1 MRLIFIRHA
10 EPDYEHDCLTAKGRR
25 EAELLSRRTARW
37 ENIAGIYVSPLGRA
51 RETASYTLR
60 ALKKEAVTLPWLRE
74 FSYSVRDPE
83 NGVSNVP
90 WDFLP
95 EYYTRIPQMYDK
107 EEWLHTDIFRSNP
120 EIEPAYTEVCSGFD
134 GILEQHGYFREGNMY
149 LRDPELTGP
158 DDEKNL
164 LFFCHFGVTSIILS
178 HLIGASAAILLEN
191 FIMMPSAVTA
201 AIAEKRTD
209 NGAYFRIQF
218 YGDTSH
224 LTGGGE
230 PVSNAGA
237 FSTVFQG

>member
-74 FSYSVRDPE
+74 FSYPVRDPE

-120 EIEPAYTEVCSGFD
+120 FAVRRA
-134 GILEQHGYFREGNMY
+134 QHDAGGVACFQADHPNIGDQRRALGRGRG
-149 LRDPELTGP
+149 LAR
-158 DDEKNL
+158 L
-164 LFFCHFGVTSIILS
+164 LVLDFGHRQHPLAEAVVQ
-178 HLIGASAAILLEN
+178 HHPAAIDQRGGCGVV
-191 FIMMPSAVTA
+191 PQRGVRA
-201 AIAEKRTD
+201 A
-209 NGAYFRIQF
+209 G
-218 YGDTSH
+218 
-224 LTGGGE
+224 TGGR
-230 PVSNAGA
+230 
-237 FSTVFQG
+237 